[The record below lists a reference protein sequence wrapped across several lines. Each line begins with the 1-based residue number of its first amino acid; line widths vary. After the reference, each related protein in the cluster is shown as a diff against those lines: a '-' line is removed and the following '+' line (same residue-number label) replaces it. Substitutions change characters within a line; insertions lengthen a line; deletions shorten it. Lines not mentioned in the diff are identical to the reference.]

1 MDGSFLYSNATIKIG
16 EKNGVAE
23 TIGKLIA
30 KQLIELQKAKPIHV
44 P

>member
-16 EKNGVAE
+16 EKNGE
-23 TIGKLIA
+23 TISKLIA
-30 KQLIELQKAKPIHV
+30 KQPIKLQKAKPIRF

>member
-1 MDGSFLYSNATIKIG
+1 MGGSLLYSNATIKIR

-30 KQLIELQKAKPIHV
+30 KQPIELQEAKPIRI